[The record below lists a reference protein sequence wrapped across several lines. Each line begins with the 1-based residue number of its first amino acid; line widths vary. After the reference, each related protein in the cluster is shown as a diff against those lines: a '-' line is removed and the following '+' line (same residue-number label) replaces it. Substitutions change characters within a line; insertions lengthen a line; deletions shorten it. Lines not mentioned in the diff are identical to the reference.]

1 MGNWDRYPGLM
12 TRVLTFGTFD
22 LFHIGHVNVLLRA
35 AALGDHLTVGVS
47 SDALNFSKKGR
58 YPVYREEHRLA
69 IVASLACVDETF
81 IEYSLELK
89 GEYIKEHKADV
100 LVMGDDWAGKFDHY
114 RELCEVVY
122 LPRTAEVSTT
132 DIIQSIREDLD

>member
-1 MGNWDRYPGLM
+1 M

-47 SDALNFSKKGR
+47 SDDLNFSKKGR
-58 YPVYREEHRLA
+58 YPVYREEHRVA
-69 IVASLACVDETF
+69 IVESLACVDGGFVEH
-81 IEYSLELK
+81 SLELK
-89 GEYIKEHKADV
+89 GEYIKEHRADV

>member
-1 MGNWDRYPGLM
+1 M

-58 YPVYREEHRLA
+58 YPVYREEHRVA
-69 IVASLACVDETF
+69 IVESLACVDNVFVEQ
-81 IEYSLELK
+81 SLELK
-89 GEYIKEHKADV
+89 GEYIKEHRADI